1 MNFKDEYSKMQNEIK
16 PSAVFLE
23 ELARKMEAGEQP
35 RQRKR
40 SAKRVVF
47 PVSTAAAVAAAAAA
61 LVVMLNVKTPA
72 PIPIKT
78 AVNIKFSYTVGEF
91 AESGVFSDDI
101 SVPVQL
107 AQILADSETRVYKS
121 DRNSFDESGR
131 LNDEQ
136 SRALSERIGAAFE
149 TSAELEKKTE
159 HYMAVTADGDIVKF
173 RVSGDVL
180 EVDGKTYSFSR
191 QTA

>member
-1 MNFKDEYSKMQNEIK
+1 MNFKDEYSKTQNEIK
-16 PSAVFLE
+16 PSAVFLG

-47 PVSTAAAVAAAAAA
+47 PVSIAAAAAAAAA

-72 PIPIKT
+72 PVPVKT

-91 AESGVFSDDI
+91 EESGVFSDDMP
-101 SVPVQL
+101 VPAQL
-107 AQILADSETRVYKS
+107 AQILADSGTRVYKS
-121 DRNSFDESGR
+121 DKNSFDESGR
-131 LNDEQ
+131 LTAEQ

-149 TSAELEKKTE
+149 TSAVLGKRVE

-173 RVSGDVL
+173 RVSEDVL
-180 EVDGKTYSFSR
+180 EVDGITYSFS
-191 QTA
+191 